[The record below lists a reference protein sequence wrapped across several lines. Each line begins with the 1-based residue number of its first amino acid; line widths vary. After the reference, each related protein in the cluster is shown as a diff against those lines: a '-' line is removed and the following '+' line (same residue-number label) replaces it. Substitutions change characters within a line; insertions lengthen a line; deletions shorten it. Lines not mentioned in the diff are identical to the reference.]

1 MYAYDEDAG
10 DNGEV
15 TYRLSHD
22 QQDTD
27 PGFFSVDPYS
37 GLIRCHRELDR
48 ETNDKYLLRLEALDA
63 GTPRLSA
70 TATILL
76 SVEDVNDNAPR
87 FTRLY
92 SLNVTENAPVGTR
105 YARTPGP
112 YFLDGFSSPHF
123 RSSAIRVTHV

>member
-112 YFLDGFSSPHF
+112 SFLFSAPHF
-123 RSSAIRVTHV
+123 RSYSSVFESTF